1 MERLNLN
8 TMSTGLIH
16 TILDSAYEK
25 SKAKP
30 KRKNNRLIFRLP
42 KIFGVVGWI
51 GFTPGLLVLIYG
63 LVNYNKD
70 NFGSQLGIFGILSG
84 TGLIVI
90 ALYQIMRVEITKQ
103 GITKTS
109 MIGTKKFI
117 DWKNINNVVYKKGAQ
132 ELLIKSHDTKIRCN
146 LYLVGFYDLVEI
158 IEKKTRITKTDMKI
172 PSEIITQHN
181 TR

>member
-1 MERLNLN
+1 
-8 TMSTGLIH
+8 MSTGLIH

-30 KRKNNRLIFRLP
+30 KRKNNKLIFRLP

-84 TGLIVI
+84 TGFYSHCFVSDNACRDFEKRDNQNIDDWNK
-90 ALYQIMRVEITKQ
+90 EI
-103 GITKTS
+103 
-109 MIGTKKFI
+109 
-117 DWKNINNVVYKKGAQ
+117 
-132 ELLIKSHDTKIRCN
+132 H
-146 LYLVGFYDLVEI
+146 
-158 IEKKTRITKTDMKI
+158 
-172 PSEIITQHN
+172 
-181 TR
+181 

>member
-1 MERLNLN
+1 
-8 TMSTGLIH
+8 MSTGLIH

-30 KRKNNRLIFRLP
+30 KRKNNKLIFRLP
-42 KIFGVVGWI
+42 KIFGLVGWI

-63 LVNYNKD
+63 LINYNKD

-90 ALYQIMRVEITKQ
+90 ALYHVMQIEISKQ

-109 MIGTKKFI
+109 MIGTKKHI
-117 DWKNINNVVYKKGAQ
+117 DWKSIIDVVYKKGAQ
-132 ELLIKSHDTKIRCN
+132 ELLIKSNDTKIRCN
-146 LYLVGFYDLVEI
+146 LYLVGFYDLI
-158 IEKKTRITKTDMKI
+158 DLIEKKTKITKTDMKI
-172 PSEIITQHN
+172 PNEIITQHN
-181 TR
+181 TRYSK

>member
-1 MERLNLN
+1 
-8 TMSTGLIH
+8 MSSGLIH

-30 KRKNNRLIFRLP
+30 KRINNKLIFKLP

-90 ALYQIMRVEITKQ
+90 ALYYIMRVEFSQQ

-117 DWKNINNVVYKKGAQ
+117 DWKEIKFVKYKKGAQ
-132 ELLIKSHDTKIRCN
+132 ELLIKSHDTTIRCN
-146 LYLVGFYDLVEI
+146 LYLVGFYDLIDI
-158 IEKKTRITKTDMKI
+158 IEKKTKITKAEMNI
-172 PSEIITQHN
+172 PTEIITQHN
-181 TR
+181 IV